1 VLADWRSAPV
11 DGRLTAML
19 DFLETMTLR
28 PEDLSAE
35 AVRDLR
41 TAGLSTAAIRDAI
54 YVCFLFN
61 TYDRLADSFHFRLPP
76 EEEYQAIGRNLLKRG
91 YV

>member
-1 VLADWRSAPV
+1 MLADWRTAPV
-11 DGRLTAML
+11 DARLAAML

-35 AVRDLR
+35 GVRTLR
-41 TAGLSTAAIRDAI
+41 AAGLSASAIREAV
-54 YVCFLFN
+54 YVCYLFN
-61 TYDRLADSFHFRLPP
+61 VYDRLADSFRFRLHP
-76 EEEYQAIGRNLLKRG
+76 EEEFQGMARNLLKRG